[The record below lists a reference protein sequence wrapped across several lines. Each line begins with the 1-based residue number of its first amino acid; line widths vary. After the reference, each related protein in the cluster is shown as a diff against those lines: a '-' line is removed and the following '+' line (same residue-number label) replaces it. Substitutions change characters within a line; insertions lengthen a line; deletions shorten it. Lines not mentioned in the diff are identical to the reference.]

1 MDGAQA
7 LPPGHHPGRVQAPGG
22 QGVAHP
28 HGRGAG
34 GVLVVAGRA
43 WTVAE
48 RKVLREFADCGAK
61 AVVRKLRSL
70 CGTRRTTAAV
80 QMQAS
85 RMGVTLVEHYTCS
98 RCGGV
103 FPRRSYNKQRG
114 LCLKCSALSYYP
126 QQRAGAEIRAAMPDP
141 EEFAREVAEA
151 RKANA
156 ARRQKAHRDSVK
168 EL

>member
-1 MDGAQA
+1 M
-7 LPPGHHPGRVQAPGG
+7 R
-22 QGVAHP
+22 
-28 HGRGAG
+28 
-34 GVLVVAGRA
+34 VVAGRA

-98 RCGGV
+98 R
-103 FPRRSYNKQRG
+103 
-114 LCLKCSALSYYP
+114 
-126 QQRAGAEIRAAMPDP
+126 
-141 EEFAREVAEA
+141 
-151 RKANA
+151 
-156 ARRQKAHRDSVK
+156 
-168 EL
+168 

>member
-1 MDGAQA
+1 M
-7 LPPGHHPGRVQAPGG
+7 R
-22 QGVAHP
+22 
-28 HGRGAG
+28 
-34 GVLVVAGRA
+34 VVAGRA

-48 RKVLREFADCGAK
+48 RKVLREFAECGAK

-126 QQRAGAEIRAAMPDP
+126 QQRTGAEIRAAMPDP
-141 EEFAREVAEA
+141 EEFGREVAEA

-156 ARRQKAHRDSVK
+156 ARRQKAHRDNVK
-168 EL
+168 GL